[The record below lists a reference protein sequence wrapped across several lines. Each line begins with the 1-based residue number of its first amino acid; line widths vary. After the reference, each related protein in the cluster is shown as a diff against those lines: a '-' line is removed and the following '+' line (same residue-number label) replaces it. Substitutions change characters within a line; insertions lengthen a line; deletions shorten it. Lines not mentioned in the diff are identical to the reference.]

1 MMSRTWVNGSP
12 PFLNEANL
20 NAMEADIT
28 TAAGV
33 PDAALAARVVTGATA
48 AALNAT
54 YASYVQLAKN
64 PDTLIAGAVT
74 VDSNNYV
81 TSAAVIWPDG
91 TAGTLTITSRDSTGA
106 VLAYNVTY
114 GSPTVLKT
122 FTQPTITRN
131 TAGAATNVPQIV
143 VS

>member
-48 AALNAT
+48 TALNAT
-54 YASYVQLAKN
+54 YAPVSGSANYASPAQA
-64 PDTLIAGAVT
+64 AGLSVAM
-74 VDSNNYV
+74 S
-81 TSAAVIWPDG
+81 
-91 TAGTLTITSRDSTGA
+91 
-106 VLAYNVTY
+106 
-114 GSPTVLKT
+114 
-122 FTQPTITRN
+122 
-131 TAGAATNVPQIV
+131 IV
-143 VS
+143 FGG